1 MAGLTVLILCLASG
15 ISGFVAGIVT
25 IIVLAANAA
34 DPQITTEDI

>member
-25 IIVLAANAA
+25 IIVLAVNAA
-34 DPQITTEDI
+34 DPHTTTEDI